1 MAVVDPDPDWGK
13 PPSAQDDQT
22 QVPIAVHV
30 AGEKTQSALTGGNAE
45 RTRADTRAEL
55 KLNSI
60 LEAFRTPTLC
70 PYDGEVG
77 TAIPVQIGN
86 NAALV
91 PQERCGFQWQACGR

>member
-1 MAVVDPDPDWGK
+1 MAVVDPDPHWGK
-13 PPSAQDDQT
+13 RPSAHDDQI

-30 AGEKTQSALTGGNAE
+30 AGNKTQSAFLGGNAE

-60 LEAFRTPTLC
+60 PEAFRIPTLC

-91 PQERCGFQWQACGR
+91 PQERCGFQWQG

>member
-13 PPSAQDDQT
+13 PPSAHDDQI
-22 QVPIAVHV
+22 QVAIAVHV
-30 AGEKTQSALTGGNAE
+30 AGNKTQSTFLGGNAE
-45 RTRADTRAEL
+45 RPRAHTRAEL
-55 KLNSI
+55 KFNSI
-60 LEAFRTPTLC
+60 PEAFRTPTLC

-91 PQERCGFQWQACGR
+91 AQKRCGLQWQG

>member
-13 PPSAQDDQT
+13 RPSAHDDQI

-30 AGEKTQSALTGGNAE
+30 TGDKAQSAFLGGNAE
-45 RTRADTRAEL
+45 RTRADSSGEL
-55 KLNSI
+55 KLDSI
-60 LEAFRTPTLC
+60 PEALRTPTLC
-70 PYDGEVG
+70 PDDGEVR

-91 PQERCGFQWQACGR
+91 PQERCGLQWQG

>member
-13 PPSAQDDQT
+13 RPSAHDDQI

-30 AGEKTQSALTGGNAE
+30 AGDKTQSAFFGGNAE
-45 RTRADTRAEL
+45 RTRADTPGEL

-60 LEAFRTPTLC
+60 PEPFRIPTLC

-91 PQERCGFQWQACGR
+91 PQERCGLQWQG